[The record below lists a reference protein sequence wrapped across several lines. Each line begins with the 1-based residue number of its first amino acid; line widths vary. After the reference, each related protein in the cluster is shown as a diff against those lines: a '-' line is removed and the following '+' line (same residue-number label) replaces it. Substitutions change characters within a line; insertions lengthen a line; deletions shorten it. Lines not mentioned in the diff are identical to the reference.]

1 MKARNI
7 KLFASFAAVLLL
19 AGMTISAYAAEGSF
33 DRTLK
38 VAGAVELD
46 VTTGSGNIDVRPGD
60 SSTVRVGGRIRS
72 SNGWHADS
80 EDSEKKVRYLES
92 NPPIEQNGNVI
103 RIGHIEDPELR
114 RNISISY
121 EIELP
126 SETRLTSKTGSGN
139 LTITGI
145 HGPLKAGTGSGSVK
159 ISNIGDE
166 IEAESGSGDIEADSI
181 KGHAR
186 IHTGSGWIHGSGIA
200 GGIVATTGSGDI
212 RLEQTAPGDVRVETG
227 SGTAEV
233 SGVHGGLEARA
244 GSGNIT
250 AAGDPTSAWSL
261 HSGSGTLTVRLAPQT
276 GFDLDAHTSSGEI
289 ITSQPIT
296 VQGTIGRG
304 RMQGKARGGGVH
316 LDLQTGSGD
325 IHVE

>member
-1 MKARNI
+1 MKARTI
-7 KLFASFAAVLLL
+7 KVIALL
-19 AGMTISAYAAEGSF
+19 AVSVLWAGTTISAYSAEGSF

-38 VAGAVELD
+38 VSGAVELD
-46 VTTGSGNIDVRPGD
+46 VTTGSGNIDVRTGD
-60 SSTVRVGGRIRS
+60 SSTVRVRAKIRS
-72 SNGWHADS
+72 SNGWHSDS
-80 EDSEKKVRYLES
+80 ADSEKKVRYLEA

-121 EIELP
+121 ELVVP
-126 SETRLTSKTGSGN
+126 GETRLTSKTGSGN
-139 LTITGI
+139 LNISGI
-145 HGPLKAGTGSGSVK
+145 QGPLKAGTGSGSVK
-159 ISNIGDE
+159 ISNIGNE
-166 IEAESGSGDIEADSI
+166 LEAESGSGDIEADSI
-181 KGHAR
+181 KGQAR

-250 AAGDPTSAWSL
+250 ASGEPSSAWSL

-289 ITSQPIT
+289 TTSQPIT

-304 RMQGKARGGGVH
+304 RMQGKAHGGGVR
-316 LDLQTGSGD
+316 LELQTGSGN
-325 IHVE
+325 IRIE